1 MSRTIAITGAAGG
14 IGRALCPML
23 AARGDRLLLID
34 RAEAGVAA
42 LAQEIGAGAV
52 AIAGTPLS
60 VDACESAL
68 DRADG
73 PIHGLVH
80 LAGTFEPD
88 PELGRTPEIWQRTM
102 HNNLENAYNFAT
114 AMEPRLPQGT
124 MGRLVFIS
132 SLAFRRG
139 GVQHAAYSAA
149 KGALVGLTRSLA
161 RRFREKATVN
171 ALAPGI
177 IDTAMPAEI
186 IRARGEALL
195 ADIPLGRFGRAEE
208 VATVIRFLLSDDA
221 SYITGQT
228 INVDGGAV
236 MS

>member
-1 MSRTIAITGAAGG
+1 MTRTIAITGAAGG
-14 IGRALCPML
+14 IGRALCPLL
-23 AARGDRLLLID
+23 AALGDRLILID
-34 RAEAGVAA
+34 RAEAGVAP
-42 LAQEIGAGAV
+42 LAQELGGEAV
-52 AIAGTPLS
+52 AVAGTPLS
-60 VDACESAL
+60 VDACEAAL
-68 DRADG
+68 DRAGG
-73 PIHGLVH
+73 PIYGLVH

-102 HNNLENAYNFAT
+102 QNNLENAYNFAT
-114 AMEPRLPQGT
+114 ALEPRLPPGT
-124 MGRLVFIS
+124 MGRLVFTS

-149 KGALVGLTRSLA
+149 KGALVGLTRALA

-171 ALAPGI
+171 ALAPGV
-177 IDTAMPAEI
+177 IDTPMPADI
-186 IRARGEALL
+186 IRLRREKLL
-195 ADIPLGRFGRAEE
+195 AEIPLGRFGRPEE
-208 VATVIRFLLSDDA
+208 VASVIRFLLSDDS